1 MLSTLNWKGRMPSE
15 GKAFLKP
22 DNLNSGGMGFAQA
35 AWGEKSPL
43 AQQTGKDSQ
52 PTAEICQETNENG
65 GL

>member
-1 MLSTLNWKGRMPSE
+1 MPSE